1 MKKTRSKK
9 SRDTVPL
16 KEVKDRW
23 EEDEVKELMGKKLAK
38 ESMVKGEE
46 R

>member
-16 KEVKDRW
+16 KETLLQSRNS
-23 EEDEVKELMGKKLAK
+23 LKKLK
-38 ESMVKGEE
+38 ISKVKTLEVLKVSE
-46 R
+46 